1 MQNQHQSE
9 QYTFKD
15 LLNMELRWN
24 SDVENVATAHSSEFF
39 CESRSA
45 GDFKTTLFP
54 FDILASL
61 NSREPSPCT
70 MSSSRKNNIQR
81 WKLDWEIHSSKHFSK
96 PTTTSLSTAFF
107 FCKSN
112 SVEDVSGLECGIW
125 RFFCTFQFS
134 FDCTKSK
141 YAFFFY
147 FQVLK
152 GLIFCK
158 YPHLD

>member
-1 MQNQHQSE
+1 MHCPVKCQSYFLLPILYKRKKLPRSTVQNQQQSE

-96 PTTTSLSTAFF
+96 TLQAAIPTDFTQGRIINF
-107 FCKSN
+107 KSDQFKI
-112 SVEDVSGLECGIW
+112 SIIIW
-125 RFFCTFQFS
+125 
-134 FDCTKSK
+134 
-141 YAFFFY
+141 
-147 FQVLK
+147 V
-152 GLIFCK
+152 
-158 YPHLD
+158 